1 MRVSSSRYRTKN
13 RFVVLHDG
21 FGSRGRR
28 MNFHI
33 DNLRIVLELC
43 QSSVK
48 RVLTWWSR
56 SGEQSLVD
64 PTHENRVS
72 WSMLVIVRTSR
83 LGRRD
88 CQKHQV
94 SRCFLSTQ
102 CALSLPFFFF
112 LQFRQWLLSSGGC
125 FFFLALWILR
135 CRAMCLRFVYP
146 CGFDSLTQ
154 RFVPV

>member
-1 MRVSSSRYRTKN
+1 MCRASVEFPIQNKKI

-21 FGSRGRR
+21 FGLRGRR
-28 MNFHI
+28 MNFDI

-43 QSSVK
+43 HSSVK

-64 PTHENRVS
+64 PTHENRVGTSFCESKGRFGEEVSTGYMGSVS

-88 CQKHQV
+88 
-94 SRCFLSTQ
+94 
-102 CALSLPFFFF
+102 
-112 LQFRQWLLSSGGC
+112 G
-125 FFFLALWILR
+125 
-135 CRAMCLRFVYP
+135 
-146 CGFDSLTQ
+146 
-154 RFVPV
+154 